1 MESQESVENIN
12 VSACD
17 TILSPREAHRR
28 VPMTKNLA
36 EFIGQSRKSIVD
48 ILNGD
53 DRRLILIVGPCSIH
67 DPAMAMDYADRL
79 VKLANEVQE
88 TILVVMRVYF
98 EKPRST
104 IGWKGL
110 INDPNLDGTFEVEEG
125 LYTARALL
133 RQITKMGLP
142 IATEALDPIVP
153 QYIQDF
159 VSWTA
164 IGARTTESQTHRE
177 MASGLSSP
185 VGFKNGT
192 DGNLEVAINAI
203 KSASS
208 PHSFLGMDEFGRV
221 SVVQTKGNG
230 NSHIVLRGG
239 RSPNYDSASIRDCE
253 LQLSRNGLCPKI
265 MIDCSHGNSRK
276 DHKNQPSVA
285 ADIVK
290 QVVSGNRSI
299 KGLMIESSLYSGN
312 QPFSCNR
319 ADLLYGVSITDKCI
333 DFSTTENLIIG
344 MHETL
349 QRERVVNYST
359 AATLV

>member
-1 MESQESVENIN
+1 
-12 VSACD
+12 
-17 TILSPREAHRR
+17 
-28 VPMTKNLA
+28 MTNDLA
-36 EFIGQSRKSIVD
+36 EFIDQSRKSIVD

-53 DRRLILIVGPCSIH
+53 DHRIVLIVGPCSIH
-67 DPAMAMDYADRL
+67 DPEMAMDYANRL
-79 VKLANEVQE
+79 AKLAQEVQK

-104 IGWKGL
+104 TGWKGL

-133 RQITKMGLP
+133 RQITRIGLP

-192 DGNLEVAINAI
+192 DGNLDVAINAI
-203 KSASS
+203 KSAAS
-208 PHSFLGMDEFGRV
+208 PHSFLGVDEFGRA
-221 SVVQTKGNG
+221 SVVQTKGNE

-239 RSPNYDSASIRDCE
+239 KSPNYDPASVRECE
-253 LQLSRNGLCPKI
+253 LQLARSGLRPSI
-265 MIDCSHGNSRK
+265 MIDCSHGNSKK
-276 DHKNQPSVA
+276 DHKNQPTVA
-285 ADIVK
+285 ADIVR
-290 QVVSGNRSI
+290 QIIEGNRSI
-299 KGLMIESSLYSGN
+299 KGLMIESSLHSGN
-312 QPFSCNR
+312 QPFSCGQTH
-319 ADLLYGVSITDKCI
+319 LLYGVSITDKCI
-333 DFSTTENLIIG
+333 DFSTTENLVFGI
-344 MHETL
+344 HEAL
-349 QRERVVNYST
+349 ERTRVESRST
-359 AATLV
+359 AAALA